1 MRDLERY
8 FPQLDDLAERLTAV
22 LDERPSTG
30 WARFYRGVAW
40 FRRGELRRALDDMER
55 SIDRVADLASAH
67 FELGRLYLAIFLDEH
82 QEAHKHLS
90 QMGAAEQVRTA
101 RSRLD
106 QAGIAFGEAQRLKH
120 DAPAWQLRYAGAVRR
135 LADADVEGCVAECD
149 AILADEPDLD
159 EVWKLKGDA
168 LRRLKRDPLPAYK
181 RALDVRRSCYEA
193 LLAMAD
199 VHLKTGAVS
208 DARTCLARALEIHS
222 GLATARVLLARAHLI
237 EARAAGG
244 SDALDAALAAVGVV
258 LEASPD
264 RYDGVVTLAEI
275 QIERARQA
283 ADPALIT
290 DALDT
295 LGRAMRL
302 EGCGNRV
309 EYLRAKAR
317 LTRAQLTL
325 VEGRDPT
332 ADLEAVLAWREHEAA
347 HVPDN
352 ELWLSLIAEAERTL
366 QSTCGEA

>member
-1 MRDLERY
+1 M
-8 FPQLDDLAERLTAV
+8 
-22 LDERPSTG
+22 
-30 WARFYRGVAW
+30 
-40 FRRGELRRALDDMER
+40 
-55 SIDRVADLASAH
+55 
-67 FELGRLYLAIFLDEH
+67 
-82 QEAHKHLS
+82 
-90 QMGAAEQVRTA
+90 
-101 RSRLD
+101 
-106 QAGIAFGEAQRLKH
+106 
-120 DAPAWQLRYAGAVRR
+120 
-135 LADADVEGCVAECD
+135 
-149 AILADEPDLD
+149 
-159 EVWKLKGDA
+159 
-168 LRRLKRDPLPAYK
+168 
-181 RALDVRRSCYEA
+181 
-193 LLAMAD
+193 
-199 VHLKTGAVS
+199 
-208 DARTCLARALEIHS
+208 
-222 GLATARVLLARAHLI
+222 
-237 EARAAGG
+237 
-244 SDALDAALAAVGVV
+244 ALAAVGVV

-325 VEGRDPT
+325 VEDRDPT

-366 QSTCGEA
+366 AEYVR